1 MEGMIV
7 KWICGTVIAVVLIV
21 CITKVVILA
30 LTNCHHKKLILDERE
45 KKDALEKLYLEKNR
59 DEEIKVLKERIK
71 DLEGKETLLRK
82 DLEIEKLVFQK
93 DVLEKNQ
100 KKD

>member
-1 MEGMIV
+1 MIV

-100 KKD
+100 KLAKN

>member
-1 MEGMIV
+1 MIV

-21 CITKVVILA
+21 CITRVIIVA
-30 LTNCHHKKLILDERE
+30 LTNCHHKKLILDERD

-59 DEEIKVLKERIK
+59 NEEIEVLKNQIK

-82 DLEIEKLVFQK
+82 DLEIEKLKFQK
-93 DVLEKNQ
+93 DVLGKNQ
-100 KKD
+100 KKE